1 MEVSVLLLK
10 VKTVFLLIFV
20 YYLYDFSFD
29 ALSNLFLY
37 RLVWLEVNVGQ
48 WMILEGKFS
57 QSLELMRL
65 EFSDC
70 YRSMLGL

>member
-10 VKTVFLLIFV
+10 VKVVLLIFV

-48 WMILEGKFS
+48 WMTLEGKFS

-65 EFSDC
+65 EFSNC
-70 YRSMLGL
+70 CRSMLGL